1 MKLVL
6 SLAVLA
12 ISTTAFPSGST
23 VGNGLVETNS
33 KTSQAFQEKL
43 CADKGGKVKKDTCV
57 MKEKTVKLSELV
69 DEPKAEEAPVAPVKE
84 EAKKTK

>member
-23 VGNGLVETNS
+23 VGNGLVEANS
-33 KTSQAFQEKL
+33 HSTLEKL
-43 CADKGGKVKKDTCV
+43 CVEKGGKVKKDSCV
-57 MKEKTVKLSELV
+57 MKDKTVKLDELLNA
-69 DEPKAEEAPVAPVKE
+69 PKTEAAPVKVE
-84 EAKKTK
+84 EVKKTK